1 MQIEKSTQNI
11 KKLDHLMGLNL
22 DDVNTLK
29 KIIDYE
35 STNFQWQKLALN
47 WGMVLILVAISLL
60 RGSGDVRSIA
70 NVTRCDKE
78 DWYFFGAL

>member
-1 MQIEKSTQNI
+1 MQIQKSTQNI

-35 STNFQWQKLALN
+35 STNFQW
-47 WGMVLILVAISLL
+47 
-60 RGSGDVRSIA
+60 
-70 NVTRCDKE
+70 
-78 DWYFFGAL
+78 